1 MNALVGIDL
10 RASGHEWLL
19 ERAGLYAGR
28 IGARVDLVYFLG
40 EGSEAPGHRK
50 ALEALLSLLPPECRG
65 VARVEQ
71 EAPAEGLVRLS
82 GEYAMLV
89 VGSREPPALERLLH
103 GPMATRVLRQA
114 KCPVLVPRGEHAPRP
129 MPKILLGVDVEGPE
143 PTAVLR
149 WANLWAARLQGTV
162 HAMYAAAAHR
172 GEFSSLK
179 EDKQRK
185 LQALLDQYIAAPNRG
200 TVQIKRGEP
209 DEALIELSREYDLVL
224 VGNREREGLA
234 RIMLGTVAAQ
244 VVRRSSCDVL
254 SLPTATS
261 TPP

>member
-1 MNALVGIDL
+1 
-10 RASGHEWLL
+10 
-19 ERAGLYAGR
+19 
-28 IGARVDLVYFLG
+28 
-40 EGSEAPGHRK
+40 
-50 ALEALLSLLPPECRG
+50 
-65 VARVEQ
+65 
-71 EAPAEGLVRLS
+71 
-82 GEYAMLV
+82 MLV

-114 KCPVLVPRGEHAPRP
+114 KCPVLVPRGEVAPRP

-149 WANLWAARLQGTV
+149 WANLWAARLDGTV

-172 GEFSSLK
+172 GEFSVVR
-179 EDKQRK
+179 EEKQKK
-185 LQALLDQYIAAPNRG
+185 LQGLLEQYIAAPHRG
-200 TVQIKRGEP
+200 QVVIRRGEP
-209 DEALIELSREYDLVL
+209 DEALVELSREYDLVL

-244 VVRRSSCDVL
+244 VVRRAACDVL
-254 SLPTATS
+254 SLPTATG